1 MDLINTAKTWIIVG
15 AVLILVIEVIISLN
29 KNTILIHSIDQF

>member
-15 AVLILVIEVIISLN
+15 AVIVLVIEVICILN
-29 KNTILIHSIDQF
+29 KNMFFLNIYLF